1 MNKTIATQ
9 VGSMNQKKVL
19 CFTYAA
25 LSEIIMLK
33 LVGSLKILDASKIT
47 ASSLAN

>member
-25 LSEIIMLK
+25 LSANYYVEI
-33 LVGSLKILDASKIT
+33 GWILEDFDASKIT

>member
-25 LSEIIMLK
+25 LSEIIILK
-33 LVGSLKILDASKIT
+33 LVGSLKTLDASIIIT
-47 ASSLAN
+47 SSLAT